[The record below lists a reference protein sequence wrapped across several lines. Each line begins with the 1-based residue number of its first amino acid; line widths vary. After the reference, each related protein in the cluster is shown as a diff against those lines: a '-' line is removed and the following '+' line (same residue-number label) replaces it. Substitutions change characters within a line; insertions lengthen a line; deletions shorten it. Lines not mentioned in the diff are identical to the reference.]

1 MYKAGGQGRIQGDL
15 GGALALGWVGG
26 ASSGVTAG
34 GTVQWDREQREG
46 AAIPQVPSSEAFP
59 DLFPVPSSPCWPCP
73 LPATPQPSSS
83 WREFAVLW
91 GPWQQV
97 HTTTE
102 EPSCH
107 RHEPPTFHIKAKRDS
122 PNLRPPQHC
131 LHKSSAYFCIKSSSF
146 QSYSNARNKRLL
158 WLHVMLKDRWRR
170 AQCLCSIQMSD
181 EIIPVIPNWCCI
193 CL

>member
-1 MYKAGGQGRIQGDL
+1 MYKPGGQGRIQGDL
-15 GGALALGWVGG
+15 GGLWLCPWWELGGG
-26 ASSGVTAG
+26 CCTGITAG
-34 GTVQWDREQREG
+34 GTEAWGREQP
-46 AAIPQVPSSEAFP
+46 IPEVTSSETFP
-59 DLFPVPSSPCWPCP
+59 DLFPVPSPPCWPCP
-73 LPATPQPSSS
+73 HPATPSSLAASAGGSLLCCGDPSSS
-83 WREFAVLW
+83 
-91 GPWQQV
+91 
-97 HTTTE
+97 
-102 EPSCH
+102 SK
-107 RHEPPTFHIKAKRDS
+107 PPGSILPQPPAFHIKAKRDS